1 MNVEQAVAL
10 LARTTGDDY
19 RLIGRLTGGETG
31 AHEVAGPA
39 GERLVMKWDT
49 VPSSQAA
56 RREAVVLSER
66 LRTDAEWPVPRQRTV
81 VGHDCLFVLQDFMPG
96 APVATIGHG
105 MVDRLLELH
114 RNRLGLARPG
124 DRSRWPGVL
133 ITTLT
138 VGGNGYCLHQSL
150 RDHDERTARL
160 LARIE
165 DVGHRIDPRDLPGHD
180 IVHWDLH
187 PGNLLQ
193 DHGALSAVVDTDHAA
208 IGDAA
213 FDLVL
218 LALGSLSGQCEKG
231 VRSRLFAAA
240 FDDLGEFQRRAYLS
254 HFFLRLLDW
263 SIRRGREDEIEFWLD
278 QSQQMLG
285 G

>member
-1 MNVEQAVAL
+1 MNAEQAVAL
-10 LARTTGDDY
+10 LAQTTGDRY

-39 GERLVMKWDT
+39 GERLVVKWDT
-49 VPSSQAA
+49 DPSLQRA
-56 RREAVVLSER
+56 RGDAVVLSER
-66 LRTDAEWPVPRQRTV
+66 LRLDARWPVPGQRTV
-81 VGHDCLFVLQDFMPG
+81 VGDGCLFVLQDFMPG
-96 APVATIGHG
+96 VPVEVIGHAI
-105 MVDRLLELH
+105 VDRLLELH
-114 RNRLGLARPG
+114 RHRLGLSRPG
-124 DRSRWPGVL
+124 DRSRWPEVL

-165 DVGHRIDPRDLPGHD
+165 DVGHGIGPHDLVGRDV
-180 IVHWDLH
+180 VHWDLH

-193 DHGALSAVVDTDHAA
+193 EHGALSAVVDTDHAA
-208 IGDAA
+208 VGDAA

-218 LALGSLSGQCEKG
+218 LALGSLTVRCEKG

-240 FDDLGEFQRRAYLS
+240 FDDIGELQRRAYLS
-254 HFFLRLLDW
+254 HYFLRLLDW
-263 SIRRGREDEIEFWLD
+263 SIRRCREDEIEFWLG
-278 QSQQMLG
+278 QAHQMLEG
-285 G
+285 

>member
-81 VGHDCLFVLQDFMPG
+81 VGPDCLFVLQDFMPG
-96 APVATIGHG
+96 APVAMIGHD

-124 DRSRWPGVL
+124 DRSRWPGIL

-193 DHGALSAVVDTDHAA
+193 DHGSLSAVVDTDHAA

-240 FDDLGEFQRRAYLS
+240 FDGLGELRRRAYLS

-278 QSQQMLG
+278 QSQHMLG